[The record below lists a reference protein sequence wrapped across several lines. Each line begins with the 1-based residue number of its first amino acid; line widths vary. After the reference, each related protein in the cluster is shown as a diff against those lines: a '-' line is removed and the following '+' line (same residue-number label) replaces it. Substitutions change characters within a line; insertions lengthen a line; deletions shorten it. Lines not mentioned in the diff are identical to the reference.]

1 MQHIIPTVTNFV
13 DPFRFWMGPVSSERP
28 LRSWEAIAQGT
39 VRRDLA
45 DRPLLRTYDRMSGSL
60 PDESGDMYARAPDM
74 PLRTSQARQSTLD
87 THIRNDEWS
96 AIPYISFTPS
106 PEALENFANF
116 RRTQPYRKNQTIVVI
131 DPMVRLEAHRLVI
144 NYGEEKRYYNIK
156 VPYNLSQKELD
167 SHYICLWEVRAD
179 EVVGHWS
186 WDELSSKPNWYDD
199 VVLPALKSFR
209 EKRQQYQVSED
220 LSIALSA
227 LGLNE
232 PSTESSSDYGSSD
245 EEVLESPNGSDPIR
259 DGIRTNL

>member
-13 DPFRFWMGPVSSERP
+13 DPFWFWMGPVSSERP

-39 VRRDLA
+39 
-45 DRPLLRTYDRMSGSL
+45 
-60 PDESGDMYARAPDM
+60 
-74 PLRTSQARQSTLD
+74 
-87 THIRNDEWS
+87 
-96 AIPYISFTPS
+96 
-106 PEALENFANF
+106 
-116 RRTQPYRKNQTIVVI
+116 TIVVI
-131 DPMVRLEAHRLVI
+131 DPM
-144 NYGEEKRYYNIK
+144 
-156 VPYNLSQKELD
+156 ELD

-199 VVLPALKSFR
+199 AVLPALKSFR

-232 PSTESSSDYGSSD
+232 PSTESSSDHGSSD

-259 DGIRTNL
+259 DGIRANL

>member
-1 MQHIIPTVTNFV
+1 
-13 DPFRFWMGPVSSERP
+13 
-28 LRSWEAIAQGT
+28 
-39 VRRDLA
+39 
-45 DRPLLRTYDRMSGSL
+45 
-60 PDESGDMYARAPDM
+60 
-74 PLRTSQARQSTLD
+74 
-87 THIRNDEWS
+87 
-96 AIPYISFTPS
+96 
-106 PEALENFANF
+106 
-116 RRTQPYRKNQTIVVI
+116 
-131 DPMVRLEAHRLVI
+131 MVRLEAHRPVI
-144 NYGEEKRYYNIK
+144 KYGEEKRYYNIK

-199 VVLPALKSFR
+199 AVLPALKSFR

-232 PSTESSSDYGSSD
+232 PSTESSSDHGSSD

-259 DGIRTNL
+259 DGIRANL